1 MLVPSYIYIIIE
13 LFWKTFNH
21 TFGLSERWL
30 LEGGSTAFSYL
41 TEVVLIYHFRL
52 NSNPDLRLG
61 DVTTV
66 NWTVT
71 EVQIMLIFFFFM
83 VIFAGIA

>member
-1 MLVPSYIYIIIE
+1 M
-13 LFWKTFNH
+13 
-21 TFGLSERWL
+21 
-30 LEGGSTAFSYL
+30 AFSYL

-71 EVQIMLIFFFFM
+71 EVQILPSPFFHGYLCWHCLKRRKELFM
-83 VIFAGIA
+83 YKCPN